1 MTELILIIS
10 GVIAGGLLVWIVLRN
25 TGKEK
30 IEFLSGQIQT
40 LQAGMAEKE
49 KEINELNRQNSQKA
63 AEYNALLERLQEQKS
78 EMEKLREKF
87 NLEFKNLANE
97 IFEEKS
103 RKFAEQNK
111 ENLGVLLNPL
121 NEKIKDFQKKV
132 EEVYDKESKLR
143 FSLAEQ
149 VKELVEANKKVSE
162 EASNLAKALK
172 SESKTAGNWGEM
184 ILESI
189 LEKSGLVKGREYFL
203 QEAGRNEEGRLLY
216 PDVVVKYPG
225 ERFVVIDSKVS
236 LNAYERYQSSA
247 DKTKQEQAIKEHLR
261 SVKEHIASLG
271 SKNYQSLYDLRSLD
285 FTMMFV
291 PIEPAYLLAV
301 SADPELWNFAYE
313 KRILLIS
320 PTNLIAALKMI
331 ESMWRQE
338 YIGRNAIEI
347 AKRGGDM
354 YDKFVAF
361 VEDLEKVGNRIKDT
375 QNSWDNAMNKLT
387 TGKGNLIKKA
397 QEMKNLGAKAGKSLP
412 EKLTGFAEEE

>member
-10 GVIAGGLLVWIVLRN
+10 GVIAGGLLVWILLRN

-30 IEFLSGQIQT
+30 IDFLSGQ
-40 LQAGMAEKE
+40 LQAIQAEKAEKE

-63 AEYNALLERLQEQKS
+63 AEYNALLERLQEQKA

-162 EASNLAKALK
+162 EANNLAKALK

-203 QEAGRNEEGRLLY
+203 QESGRNEEGRLLY

-236 LNAYERYQSSA
+236 LNAYERYQSST
-247 DKTKQEQAIKEHLR
+247 DKVQQEQAIKEHLR
-261 SVKEHIASLG
+261 SVKDHISGLG

-338 YIGRNAIEI
+338 YIGQNAIEI
-347 AKRGGDM
+347 AKKGGDM

-361 VEDLEKVGNRIKDT
+361 VEDLERIGSRIGDAQKA
-375 QNSWDNAMNKLT
+375 WDAAANKLH
-387 TGKGNLIKKA
+387 TGKGSLVKRA

-412 EKLTGFAEEE
+412 EKLSGMAEEE